1 MSKERLPLLLLVLLS
16 LHSWVFL
23 VQWKN
28 GCRQLRCA
36 PINITSWSI
45 LYQWYDTVNAS
56 YRSAKFSQRKGLLS
70 QNSQGCS
77 SLALSHATFPEPISE
92 GDIQCFDWSGLK
104 PRPTPGTKNS
114 ISTTENT
121 LKEGR
126 GEKKQYLRHTRFCT
140 KLQRAKI
147 SSSLINIW
155 WRKATQSM
163 TSQQSKEDRFTG
175 S

>member
-1 MSKERLPLLLLVLLS
+1 MVKWLQAATVCPYQYHLMVYTISMIWHHQRILQKCQVQPEKRASLPKFPGLQFIGSKSCNFPWANQWRWYTVLWLVRPEAQANPWDQKQHQYHWKYTER
-16 LHSWVFL
+16 
-23 VQWKN
+23 
-28 GCRQLRCA
+28 GA
-36 PINITSWSI
+36 
-45 LYQWYDTVNAS
+45 
-56 YRSAKFSQRKGLLS
+56 
-70 QNSQGCS
+70 
-77 SLALSHATFPEPISE
+77 
-92 GDIQCFDWSGLK
+92 
-104 PRPTPGTKNS
+104 
-114 ISTTENT
+114 
-121 LKEGR
+121 